1 MDFTKNAKA
10 FMRDLPVPRMTGH
23 QKFLAV
29 AALLSKGN
37 TNIEV
42 STIEVKAN
50 WLKSV
55 LGTDYNPVFYDRA
68 QREGWVNSLAGKKGT
83 LCVTGAGFE
92 NLVALVPDI
101 APGDL
106 KRSGALMIVNR
117 KATHTFDKFLRQT
130 LAASKTQVLIAD
142 SWVDDTIFDT
152 VLDVIP
158 ATNTVKLIF
167 AQDCGTFDA
176 RAKRFGQQYSKF
188 AAKRYKHLHDRFMV
202 VDEVGYVLGPS
213 IKDAASN
220 SPALVIVLAQKEK
233 NLLQSFF
240 NDLWLSAK
248 AVQT

>member
-10 FMRDLPVPRMTGH
+10 FLRDLPLTKMTGH

-29 AALLSKGN
+29 AAFLANGKTDVDIS
-37 TNIEV
+37 TNQLK
-42 STIEVKAN
+42 TR

-55 LGTDYNPVFYDRA
+55 LGTKYNPAFYDRA
-68 QREGWVNSLAGKKGT
+68 QSEGWVNSVAGKKGT
-83 LCVTGAGFE
+83 LRVADAGLE
-92 NLVALVPDI
+92 NLAALVPDI
-101 APGDL
+101 TPGDL
-106 KRSGALMIVNR
+106 KKSGSLMIVNR

-158 ATNTVKLIF
+158 PTNTVKLIF
-167 AQDCGTFDA
+167 AQDRGTFDA
-176 RAKRFGQQYSKF
+176 RAKRFGQQYPKF
-188 AAKRYKHLHDRFMV
+188 AAKRYKHLHDRFMI
-202 VDEVGYVLGPS
+202 VDDVGYVLGPS

-233 NLLQSFF
+233 SLLQSFF
-240 NDLWLSAK
+240 NDLWAAAK
-248 AVQT
+248 DA